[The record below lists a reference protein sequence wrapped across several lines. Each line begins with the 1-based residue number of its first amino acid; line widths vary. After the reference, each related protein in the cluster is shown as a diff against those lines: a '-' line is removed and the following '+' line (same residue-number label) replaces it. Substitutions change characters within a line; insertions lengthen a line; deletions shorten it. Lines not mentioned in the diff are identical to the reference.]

1 MCGHS
6 SARNSGRAGKVR
18 DIFRRF
24 WPYTRGHR
32 RLLLAG
38 AILAVGLA
46 AAEVGIVVLFDIII
60 DDVLQRHHQA
70 AFWPLAALWLGV
82 AAAGATAMAGG
93 HYLTGLASE
102 RFLLSLRDAVFART
116 QRLPVDFFDSRRLG
130 DLMVRL
136 TDDLVVIEGVVA
148 SGVVSLVTS
157 AVTVAAFAGAALVIS
172 WQLALAAFVIAPVFW
187 VLARGFAGRMGLTA
201 GAERE
206 AEGSISSAVE
216 ESLSAQVLVQ
226 AFNRQESEARR
237 LHQEGESWLRA
248 RMAET
253 RLDSLYGPLVFL
265 LETCCVLLVFGV
277 GAWQLGNGRINL
289 GGLLAFAVCL
299 AYLYP
304 PVQALSELVLGVSE
318 AAESSARITELLE
331 FRPEVTDTRAA
342 VRARVRS
349 RGRIE
354 FDQVTF
360 GYPGGGPPIIDRL
373 CFVARPGRV
382 LAVTGASG
390 SGKSTL
396 TRLLLRFYDPAS
408 GRILLDGVDIR
419 ELSLG
424 TLRYNVAL
432 LLQETILFPGTVRD
446 NIAYGRPHAA
456 EQQILAAARA
466 ADAHE
471 FITTLPEGYAT
482 HVGQRGRLLSGGQ
495 RQRVSI
501 ARAILRDAPVL
512 VLDEPTAGLD
522 AAGTRRVMTPLTRL
536 VAGRTTILI
545 THDLALAAQADDVLT
560 LPSQQATLAT
570 SP

>member
-1 MCGHS
+1 MGGHS
-6 SARNSGRAGKVR
+6 AGRNSGRAGKVR

-46 AAEVGIVVLFDIII
+46 AAEVGIVVLFDVII

-70 AFWPLAALWLGV
+70 AFWPLAALWLAV
-82 AAAGATAMAGG
+82 AAAGAAAMAGS

-226 AFNRQESEARR
+226 AFNRQETEARR
-237 LHQEGESWLRA
+237 LHREGESWLHA

-265 LETCCVLLVFGV
+265 LETCCVLLVFGA
-277 GAWQLGNGRINL
+277 GAWQLGNGRISL

-331 FRPEVTDTRAA
+331 FRPDVTDTRSA

-360 GYPGGGPPIIDRL
+360 GYPGGGPPIIGRL
-373 CFVARPGRV
+373 CFAARPGRV
-382 LAVTGASG
+382 LAVTGPSG

-396 TRLLLRFYDPAS
+396 TRLLLRFYDPSS

-419 ELSLG
+419 ELSLS

-471 FITTLPEGYAT
+471 FITALPGGYST

-495 RQRVSI
+495 RQRISI

-536 VAGRTTILI
+536 MAGRTTILI
-545 THDLALAAQADDVLT
+545 THDLALAAQADDMLT
-560 LPSQQATLAT
+560 LPGQQAELAT

>member
-1 MCGHS
+1 MGGHS
-6 SARNSGRAGKVR
+6 AGRDSGRAGKVR

-46 AAEVGIVVLFDIII
+46 AAEVGIVVLFDVII

-70 AFWPLAALWLGV
+70 AFWPLAALWLAV
-82 AAAGATAMAGG
+82 AAAGAAAMAGS

-237 LHQEGESWLRA
+237 LHREGESWLHA

-277 GAWQLGNGRINL
+277 GAWQLGNGRISL

-331 FRPEVTDTRAA
+331 FRPDVTDTRSA

-360 GYPGGGPPIIDRL
+360 GYPGGGPPIIGRL
-373 CFVARPGRV
+373 CFAARPGRV
-382 LAVTGASG
+382 LAVTGPSG

-396 TRLLLRFYDPAS
+396 TRLLLRFYDPSS

-419 ELSLG
+419 ELSLS

-471 FITTLPEGYAT
+471 FITALPGGYST

-495 RQRVSI
+495 RQRISI

-536 VAGRTTILI
+536 MAGRTTILI
-545 THDLALAAQADDVLT
+545 THDLALAAQADDMLT
-560 LPSQQATLAT
+560 LPGQQAELAT

>member
-1 MCGHS
+1 M
-6 SARNSGRAGKVR
+6 
-18 DIFRRF
+18 
-24 WPYTRGHR
+24 
-32 RLLLAG
+32 LAG
-38 AILAVGLA
+38 TILAVGLA
-46 AAEVGIVVLFDIII
+46 AAEVSIVVLFDLII
-60 DDVLQRHHQA
+60 DNVLQRHHLA
-70 AFWPLAALWLGV
+70 AFWPLAGLWLGV
-82 AAAGATAMAGG
+82 AAVGAVAMAGG

-148 SGVVSLVTS
+148 SGVISLVTS
-157 AVTVAAFAGAALVIS
+157 AVTVVAFAGAALVIS

-187 VLARGFAGRMGLTA
+187 VLARGFAVRMGLTA

-206 AEGSISSAVE
+206 AEGSIGSAVE

-253 RLDSLYGPLVFL
+253 RLDSLYGPLVFF
-265 LETCCVLLVFGV
+265 LETCCVLVVFGA
-277 GAWQLGNGRINL
+277 GAWQLGNGRISL

-304 PVQALSELVLGVSE
+304 PVQALSELVLGAYE
-318 AAESSARITELLE
+318 AAESSARINELLE
-331 FRPEVTDTRAA
+331 FRADVTDSRAA

-349 RGRIE
+349 WGRIE

-360 GYPGGGPPIIDRL
+360 GYPGGGLPIIDRL
-373 CFVARPGRV
+373 SFVARPGRV
-382 LAVTGASG
+382 LAVTGGSG

-396 TRLLLRFYDPAS
+396 TRLLLRFYDPGS

-419 ELSLG
+419 ELSLR

-446 NIAYGRPHAA
+446 NIAYGQPHAA
-456 EQQILAAARA
+456 EQQVLAAARA

-471 FITTLPEGYAT
+471 FITALPEGYGT

-495 RQRVSI
+495 RQRISI

-522 AAGTRRVMTPLTRL
+522 ATGARRVMTPLAHL
-536 VAGRTTILI
+536 MAGRTTILI
-545 THDLALAAQADDVLT
+545 THDLALAAQADDMLT
-560 LPSQQATLAT
+560 LPGQQPALST
-570 SP
+570 SAPVGP

>member
-1 MCGHS
+1 MGGHS
-6 SARNSGRAGKVR
+6 AGRDSGRAGKVR

-46 AAEVGIVVLFDIII
+46 AAEVGIVVLFDVII

-70 AFWPLAALWLGV
+70 AFWPLAALWLAV
-82 AAAGATAMAGG
+82 AAAGAAAMAGS

-237 LHQEGESWLRA
+237 LHREGESWLHA

-265 LETCCVLLVFGV
+265 LETCCVLLVFGA
-277 GAWQLGNGRINL
+277 GAWQLGNGRISL

-331 FRPEVTDTRAA
+331 FRPDVTDTRSA

-360 GYPGGGPPIIDRL
+360 GYPGGGPPIIGRL
-373 CFVARPGRV
+373 CFAARPGRV
-382 LAVTGASG
+382 LAVTGPSG

-396 TRLLLRFYDPAS
+396 TRLLLRFYDPSS
-408 GRILLDGVDIR
+408 GCILLDGVDIR
-419 ELSLG
+419 ELSLS

-471 FITTLPEGYAT
+471 FITALPGGYST

-495 RQRVSI
+495 RQRISI

-536 VAGRTTILI
+536 MAGRTTILI
-545 THDLALAAQADDVLT
+545 THDLALAAQADDMLT
-560 LPSQQATLAT
+560 LPGQQAALAT

>member
-1 MCGHS
+1 MGGHS
-6 SARNSGRAGKVR
+6 AGRNSGRAGKVR

-46 AAEVGIVVLFDIII
+46 AAEVGIVVLFDVII

-70 AFWPLAALWLGV
+70 AFWPLAALWLAV
-82 AAAGATAMAGG
+82 AAAGAAAMAGS

-237 LHQEGESWLRA
+237 LHREGESWLHA

-265 LETCCVLLVFGV
+265 LETCCVLLVFGA
-277 GAWQLGNGRINL
+277 GAWQLGNGRISL

-331 FRPEVTDTRAA
+331 FRPDVTDTRSA

-360 GYPGGGPPIIDRL
+360 GYPGGGPPIIGRL
-373 CFVARPGRV
+373 CFAARPGRV
-382 LAVTGASG
+382 LAVTGPSG

-396 TRLLLRFYDPAS
+396 TRLLLRFYDPSS

-419 ELSLG
+419 ELSLS

-471 FITTLPEGYAT
+471 FITALPGGYST

-495 RQRVSI
+495 RQRISI

-536 VAGRTTILI
+536 MAGRTTILI
-545 THDLALAAQADDVLT
+545 THDLALAAQADDMLT
-560 LPSQQATLAT
+560 LPGQQAALAT

>member
-1 MCGHS
+1 MGGHS
-6 SARNSGRAGKVR
+6 AGRNSGRAGKVR

-46 AAEVGIVVLFDIII
+46 AAEVGIVVLFDVII

-70 AFWPLAALWLGV
+70 AFWPLAALWLAV
-82 AAAGATAMAGG
+82 AAAGAAAMAGS

-237 LHQEGESWLRA
+237 LHREGESWLHA

-265 LETCCVLLVFGV
+265 LETCCVLLVFGA
-277 GAWQLGNGRINL
+277 GAWQLGNGRISL

-331 FRPEVTDTRAA
+331 FRPDVTDTRSA

-360 GYPGGGPPIIDRL
+360 GYPGGGPPIIGRL
-373 CFVARPGRV
+373 CFAARPGRV
-382 LAVTGASG
+382 LAVTGPSG

-396 TRLLLRFYDPAS
+396 TRLLLRFYDPSS

-419 ELSLG
+419 ELSLS

-471 FITTLPEGYAT
+471 FITALPGGYST

-495 RQRVSI
+495 RQRISI

-536 VAGRTTILI
+536 MAGRTTILI
-545 THDLALAAQADDVLT
+545 THDLALATQADDMLT
-560 LPSQQATLAT
+560 LPGQQTPLTT
-570 SP
+570 SA

>member
-1 MCGHS
+1 
-6 SARNSGRAGKVR
+6 
-18 DIFRRF
+18 
-24 WPYTRGHR
+24 
-32 RLLLAG
+32 
-38 AILAVGLA
+38 
-46 AAEVGIVVLFDIII
+46 
-60 DDVLQRHHQA
+60 
-70 AFWPLAALWLGV
+70 
-82 AAAGATAMAGG
+82 
-93 HYLTGLASE
+93 
-102 RFLLSLRDAVFART
+102 
-116 QRLPVDFFDSRRLG
+116 
-130 DLMVRL
+130 
-136 TDDLVVIEGVVA
+136 
-148 SGVVSLVTS
+148 
-157 AVTVAAFAGAALVIS
+157 
-172 WQLALAAFVIAPVFW
+172 VFW

-237 LHQEGESWLRA
+237 LHREGESWLHA

-265 LETCCVLLVFGV
+265 LETCCVLLVFGA
-277 GAWQLGNGRINL
+277 GAWQLGNGRISL

-331 FRPEVTDTRAA
+331 FRPDVTDTRSA

-360 GYPGGGPPIIDRL
+360 GYPGGGPPIIGRL
-373 CFVARPGRV
+373 CFAARPGRV
-382 LAVTGASG
+382 LAVTGPSG

-396 TRLLLRFYDPAS
+396 TRLLLRFYDPSS

-419 ELSLG
+419 ELSLS

-471 FITTLPEGYAT
+471 FITALPGGYST

-495 RQRVSI
+495 RQRISI

-536 VAGRTTILI
+536 MAGRTTILI
-545 THDLALAAQADDVLT
+545 THDLALAAQADDMLT
-560 LPSQQATLAT
+560 LPGQQAALAT

>member
-1 MCGHS
+1 
-6 SARNSGRAGKVR
+6 
-18 DIFRRF
+18 
-24 WPYTRGHR
+24 
-32 RLLLAG
+32 LLAG

-46 AAEVGIVVLFDIII
+46 AAEVGIVVLFDVII

-70 AFWPLAALWLGV
+70 AFWPLAALWLAV
-82 AAAGATAMAGG
+82 AAAGAAAMAGS

-237 LHQEGESWLRA
+237 LHREGESWLHA

-265 LETCCVLLVFGV
+265 LETCCVLLVFGA
-277 GAWQLGNGRINL
+277 GAWQLGNGRISL

-331 FRPEVTDTRAA
+331 FRPDVTDTRSA

-360 GYPGGGPPIIDRL
+360 GYPGGGPPIIGRL
-373 CFVARPGRV
+373 CFAARPGRV
-382 LAVTGASG
+382 LAVTGPSG

-396 TRLLLRFYDPAS
+396 TRLLLRFYDPSS

-419 ELSLG
+419 ELSLS

-471 FITTLPEGYAT
+471 FITALPGGYST

-495 RQRVSI
+495 RQRISI

-536 VAGRTTILI
+536 MAGRTTILI
-545 THDLALAAQADDVLT
+545 THDLALAAQADDMLT
-560 LPSQQATLAT
+560 LPGQQAELAT

>member
-1 MCGHS
+1 MGGHS
-6 SARNSGRAGKVR
+6 SVRNSGRVGKVR

-46 AAEVGIVVLFDIII
+46 AAEVGIVVLFDVII
-60 DDVLQRHHQA
+60 DDVLQRHHLA

-82 AAAGATAMAGG
+82 AVAGAAAMAGS

-136 TDDLVVIEGVVA
+136 TDDLVAIEGVVA

-157 AVTVAAFAGAALVIS
+157 AVTVAAFAGAALAIS
-172 WQLALAAFVIAPVFW
+172 WPLALAAFVMAPVFW
-187 VLARGFAGRMGLTA
+187 VVARGFASRMGQTA

-206 AEGSISSAVE
+206 ASGSITSAVE
-216 ESLSAQVLVQ
+216 ESLSAQILIQ
-226 AFNRQESEARR
+226 AFNRQETEARR

-265 LETCCVLLVFGV
+265 LETCCVLLVFGA
-277 GAWQLGNGRINL
+277 GAWQLSNGRLTL

-331 FRPEVTDTRAA
+331 FRPDVTDTRAA
-342 VRARVRS
+342 VRSRVRS
-349 RGRIE
+349 QGRIE

-360 GYPGGGPPIIDRL
+360 GYPGGPPIIDQ
-373 CFVARPGRV
+373 CSFVARPGRV
-382 LAVTGASG
+382 LAVTGPSG

-419 ELSLG
+419 ELSLP
-424 TLRYNVAL
+424 TLRYNISL

-456 EQQILAAARA
+456 DQQILAAARA

-471 FITTLPEGYAT
+471 FINGLPKGYGT

-495 RQRVSI
+495 RQRISI

-522 AAGTRRVMTPLTRL
+522 TAGARRVMTPLARL
-536 VAGRTTILI
+536 MAGRTTILI
-545 THDLALAAQADDVLT
+545 THDLALAAQADDMLT
-560 LPSQQATLAT
+560 LPGHQAVLTTLA
-570 SP
+570 

>member
-1 MCGHS
+1 MGGHS
-6 SARNSGRAGKVR
+6 SVRNSGRVGKVR

-46 AAEVGIVVLFDIII
+46 AAEVGIVVLFDVII
-60 DDVLQRHHQA
+60 DDVLQRHHLA

-82 AAAGATAMAGG
+82 AVAGAAAMAGS

-136 TDDLVVIEGVVA
+136 TDDLVAIEGVVA

-157 AVTVAAFAGAALVIS
+157 AVTVAAFAGAALAIS
-172 WQLALAAFVIAPVFW
+172 WPLALAAFVMAPVFW
-187 VLARGFAGRMGLTA
+187 VVARGFASRMGQTA

-206 AEGSISSAVE
+206 ASGSITSAVE
-216 ESLSAQVLVQ
+216 ESLSAQILIQ
-226 AFNRQESEARR
+226 AFNRQETEARR

-265 LETCCVLLVFGV
+265 LETCCVLLVFGA
-277 GAWQLGNGRINL
+277 GAWQLSNGRLTL

-331 FRPEVTDTRAA
+331 FRPDVTDTRAA
-342 VRARVRS
+342 VRSRVRS
-349 RGRIE
+349 QGRIE

-360 GYPGGGPPIIDRL
+360 GYPGGPPIIDQ
-373 CFVARPGRV
+373 CSFVARPGRV
-382 LAVTGASG
+382 LAVTGPSG

-419 ELSLG
+419 ELSLP
-424 TLRYNVAL
+424 TLRYNISL

-471 FITTLPEGYAT
+471 FINGLPEGYGT
-482 HVGQRGRLLSGGQ
+482 QVGQRGRLLSGGQ
-495 RQRVSI
+495 RQRISI

-522 AAGTRRVMTPLTRL
+522 TAGARRVMTPLARL
-536 VAGRTTILI
+536 MAGRTTILI
-545 THDLALAAQADDVLT
+545 THDLALAAQAGDMLT
-560 LPSQQATLAT
+560 LPGHQAVLTT
-570 SP
+570 SA